1 MKCHDE
7 FPYEAHIFYFYEL
20 LCFYILIGA
29 CIARHKMGSCKWLL
43 AGRVSGWGHG
53 RGIGR
58 LAKEGGWGDR
68 GGEGW
73 EGVGGALTIQWA
85 ATLSTFLVL
94 RVHPNAVVCDI
105 YVVKLPFRDTL
116 PQRSFENS
124 SRMKNVRLRIDKVLR
139 KIGSSPYLVK
149 KLHTQFRPQST
160 ARRTDIS

>member
-7 FPYEAHIFYFYEL
+7 FPYEAHIFYFCEL

-43 AGRVSGWGHG
+43 AGRVSGWSHG

-58 LAKEGGWGDR
+58 LAKEGGWGTGGGR
-68 GGEGW
+68 GGRGLGGG
-73 EGVGGALTIQWA
+73 GVGNTMGGH
-85 ATLSTFLVL
+85 SECFSVL

-105 YVVKLPFRDTL
+105 YVVKLLFRDTL

-124 SRMKNVRLRIDKVLR
+124 SRIKNVRLRIAKDR
-139 KIGSSPYLVK
+139 I
-149 KLHTQFRPQST
+149 
-160 ARRTDIS
+160 